1 MQFKDIIGQEAL
13 RQNLVHIVRQNRIH
27 PTQLF
32 LGKPGSGALAFVLA
46 YAQFIL
52 CEQKQEV
59 DSCGHCRSCK
69 QMASLSHPDVRITFP
84 TVTKKSGEK
93 PISNDFIREFQQF
106 HKEQPFGDLDNWLQF
121 INTKKRPN
129 ITARECLEI
138 IKTARFKPVQ
148 GKHKINIIW
157 QAELLAKEGNRL
169 LKILEEPPEHTLFLL
184 IAEHEESL
192 LNTILSRAQIHRLQP
207 ITDHQVEQF
216 VQTTFQIDEQQ
227 SKKIALLAEGNI
239 NSAIELAETN
249 HEDYESELAKWL
261 DAMLRN
267 QSKLIDYVSAIASNS
282 KADVK
287 NLLFQGTLLCRE
299 ALILRESNLQ
309 GRMPAQEQKIAEWLG
324 NRLHLQQIQEL
335 STLFE
340 EGIYAVDRN
349 ANLNVLL
356 MSISLDVAAI
366 IQQRETV

>member
-1 MQFKDIIGQEAL
+1 M
-13 RQNLVHIVRQNRIH
+13 
-27 PTQLF
+27 
-32 LGKPGSGALAFVLA
+32 
-46 YAQFIL
+46 
-52 CEQKQEV
+52 
-59 DSCGHCRSCK
+59 
-69 QMASLSHPDVRITFP
+69 
-84 TVTKKSGEK
+84 
-93 PISNDFIREFQQF
+93 
-106 HKEQPFGDLDNWLQF
+106 
-121 INTKKRPN
+121 
-129 ITARECLEI
+129 
-138 IKTARFKPVQ
+138 Q

-249 HEDYESELAKWL
+249 HEYYESELAKWL